1 MNVNFVDKLYQ
12 DLVEILYKLSGIKY
26 KMKEN
31 NKTAYIKPYLK
42 NLKTQIE
49 NILDSVSEGNTCH
62 KHDR

>member
-1 MNVNFVDKLYQ
+1 MNVSFVDRLYQ

-31 NKTAYIKPYLK
+31 SKTAFINRLKP
-42 NLKTQIE
+42 QIE

>member
-1 MNVNFVDKLYQ
+1 MNVNFVDKRYQ

-31 NKTAYIKPYLK
+31 SKSIYIKRLK
-42 NLKTQIE
+42 PQIE
-49 NILDSVSEGNTCH
+49 NILDSVCEGNTCH